1 MELAHLDYRQEWRLN
16 WLSAL
21 LDDQN
26 WYYKGRSEETRE
38 KRGGMKFSK
47 VIGFSVK
54 KYIYRLVH

>member
-38 KRGGMKFSK
+38 NEKREEEWNL
-47 VIGFSVK
+47 V
-54 KYIYRLVH
+54 RL